1 MSEMV
6 VFNIVILLAGF
17 TQGFTGFGSVLVAL
31 PLLTLFLDVR
41 MAVPLVTL
49 FSLVIN
55 IILFFKVHKH
65 LNFARIRVL
74 LAASIPGIFCGVYIL
89 KKFPTLYLEAV
100 IGVILVIFPIYL
112 LKTKEPVKET
122 AGGWPW
128 LFGFLSG
135 MLGGSIAASGPPVI
149 VYTSLQPWDKHR
161 VKSTLVGYFL
171 LSTIVVIIVQG
182 INGLITEEVT
192 SYFLAGYPVLV
203 ISVLGGSFLF
213 ERVGS
218 GTYRKLLNFLL
229 VGLGCFMVLKVI
241 AASLFYHG

>member
-55 IILFFKVHKH
+55 IVLFFQVHKY
-65 LNFARIRVL
+65 LNFSRIRVL
-74 LAASIPGIFCGVYIL
+74 FAASIPGIFCGVYIL

-100 IGVILVIFPIYL
+100 IGVILITFPIYL
-112 LKTKEPVKET
+112 LRAKKPVREM

-128 LFGFLSG
+128 LFGFMSG
-135 MLGGSIAASGPPVI
+135 LLGGSIAASGPPVI
-149 VYTSLQPWDKHR
+149 IYTSLQPWDKHR

-171 LSTIVVIIVQG
+171 LSTIAVIVVQG
-182 INGLITEEVT
+182 FNGLITEEVT

-203 ISVLGGSFLF
+203 ISVLAGSLLF
-213 ERVGS
+213 ERVESGS
-218 GTYRKLLNFLL
+218 YRKILNVLL
-229 VGLGCFMVLKVI
+229 VGLGCFMLVKVVFVL
-241 AASLFYHG
+241 F